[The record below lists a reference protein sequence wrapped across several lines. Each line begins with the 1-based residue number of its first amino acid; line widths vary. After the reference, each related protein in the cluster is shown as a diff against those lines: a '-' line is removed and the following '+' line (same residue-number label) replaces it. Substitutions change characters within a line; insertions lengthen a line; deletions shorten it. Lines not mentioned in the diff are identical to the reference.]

1 MWLDKGMSLDKGR
14 QMRRQ
19 WQSNGH
25 PNMNRPGRSLF
36 AQGAM
41 TTIVYYR

>member
-1 MWLDKGMSLDKGR
+1 MCLDKEMCLDKGR

-19 WQSNGH
+19 G
-25 PNMNRPGRSLF
+25 NRICTEHESPWASLF